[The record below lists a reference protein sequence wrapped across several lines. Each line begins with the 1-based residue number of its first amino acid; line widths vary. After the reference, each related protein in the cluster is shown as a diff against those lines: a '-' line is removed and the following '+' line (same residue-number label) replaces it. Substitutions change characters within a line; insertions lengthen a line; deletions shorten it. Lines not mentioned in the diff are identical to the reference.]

1 MHGRILMTW
10 FADQGELSGDPVF
23 NRGTSRGWAGPYA
36 AERKPQSQISNLKSQ
51 ISNPDPLIADS
62 AVPSE
67 PQQRPPRHNIANP
80 GSGTAAN
87 AVWP

>member
-51 ISNPDPLIADS
+51 ISNPDPLS
-62 AVPSE
+62 AVSDDPITSLH
-67 PQQRPPRHNIANP
+67 RYLGSFIA
-80 GSGTAAN
+80 SHGTRTYAN
-87 AVWP
+87 TVWP